1 LANVDEN
8 AKRAFELFWLHE
20 MTANEIAKSMR
31 MQIEA
36 VENIIDDITF
46 SIVSKLKIKMYEK
59 DRNNSSVQPKCAI
72 AYWGFY

>member
-1 LANVDEN
+1 
-8 AKRAFELFWLHE
+8 

-46 SIVSKLKIKMYEK
+46 SIVSKLKNK
-59 DRNNSSVQPKCAI
+59 NV
-72 AYWGFY
+72 